1 MTRTKKWSTLRDALD
16 SQPGVAEQLEEAQR
30 EFDGERREYTLGEL
44 RRSLGITQAA
54 LAELIGR
61 SQSAVSQM
69 ESGHFEISVNV
80 LRGLVE
86 QLGGELKL
94 VAEMPNGPVEINL

>member
-1 MTRTKKWSTLRDALD
+1 MTKTKKWSTLRDALD
-16 SQPGVAEQLEEAQR
+16 DEPGVSEQLEEAQR
-30 EFDGERREYTLGEL
+30 HFDAERREYTLGEL
-44 RRSLGITQAA
+44 RRSLGVTQAR

-80 LRGLVE
+80 LRGLIE
-86 QLGGELKL
+86 QLGGELRL
-94 VAEMPNGPVEINL
+94 VADMPTGSVEIDL

>member
-1 MTRTKKWSTLRDALD
+1 MTKTKKRSTLREALD
-16 SQPGVAEQLEEAQR
+16 RQPGVAEQLKEAQS
-30 EFDGERREYTLGEL
+30 ELDAERREYTLGEL
-44 RRSLGITQAA
+44 RRSLGITQSR

-86 QLGGELKL
+86 QLGGELKII
-94 VAEMPNGPVEINL
+94 AEMPTGPVEINL